1 LKAFARL
8 RHDFRL
14 AASARK
20 ASGLTY
26 PIDQDEFLQLDLTL
40 LGDLAHALRR
50 YWQTTS
56 RR

>member
-1 LKAFARL
+1 MTFASQ
-8 RHDFRL
+8 H
-14 AASARK
+14 SARK
-20 ASGLTY
+20 ASGPTY
-26 PIDQDEFLQLDLTL
+26 PIDQNEFFQFDLTL